1 MDEGNSKENKK
12 ISFVCKTDVG
22 KVRSNNED
30 YYDNFSS
37 DFGEVFIVCD
47 GMGGHSGGEIASQ
60 LATNTIRNRILNNPR
75 KLTNPPDIIYE
86 AIDVANKVI
95 IDKSSENPSL
105 KGMGTT
111 VVILILKDN
120 FAYYGHVGDSR
131 LYLSR
136 GNIFTSLTKDHS
148 FVQHLVDKGLITPK
162 EAETHPRRNEITKA
176 LGISENLYPDIRQNG
191 LKIYKGDKFLLC
203 SDGLNTM
210 LSDEEISEV
219 LRENDIEEAAEILI
233 QRANDYGGRDNITL
247 QIVEILEG
255 EELTEEM
262 AISDIKPEPVEEEE
276 EIIFKPENETE
287 YIEETPKEN
296 KTKKSILKVFYF
308 ILPALLV
315 IASLVLVYLI
325 LSQKNEEV
333 KKDISTSDTTK
344 QKEGIK
350 TELAKTEI
358 INKDSIISVILKEL
372 YAGKK
377 NTQLYNADSIEY
389 WGRYSKEVMNEDKFL
404 KNISDNKIEF
414 NNLEGNV
421 TTKGDTAVCE
431 YKVKFGKER
440 TSLYQAII
448 NFKNKPYKIL
458 QIKYVPEKKTES
470 EPKEPK
476 ERKPEEKKKG
486 EKKLEKKE
494 KKDESKKGKEQIK
507 TEKKKDEKVKE
518 YRKELNEKDS
528 TKENKEEN
536 NK

>member
-1 MDEGNSKENKK
+1 MDEGNSKENKR

-37 DFGEVFIVCD
+37 EFGEVFIVCD

-60 LATNTIRNRILNNPR
+60 LATNAIKNRILNNPR

-86 AIDVANKVI
+86 AIGVANKVI
-95 IDKSSENPSL
+95 IDKSSEDPSL

-111 VVILILKDN
+111 VVILILKDD

-203 SDGLNTM
+203 TDGLNTM
-210 LSDEEISEV
+210 LSDEEIAEV
-219 LRENDIEEAAEILI
+219 LRENDIDEAAEILI
-233 QRANDYGGRDNITL
+233 QRANDYGGKDNITL

-255 EELTEEM
+255 EELTEEITM
-262 AISDIKPEPVEEEE
+262 SDIKPEPIEDEK
-276 EIIFKPENETE
+276 EIIFQPENETE
-287 YIEETPKEN
+287 HIEQTTKEG
-296 KTKKSILKVFYF
+296 KAKKSILKIFYF
-308 ILPALLV
+308 ILPTLLV
-315 IASLVLVYLI
+315 LASLVLVYLI
-325 LSQKNEEV
+325 LSQKNEDV
-333 KKDISTSDTTK
+333 KKDTSISDTTK
-344 QKEGIK
+344 QKDGIK
-350 TELAKTEI
+350 TEIVKAEI
-358 INKDSIISVILKEL
+358 INKDSIILLILNDL
-372 YAGKK
+372 YTGKK
-377 NTQLYNADSIEY
+377 NKQLYNADSIEY
-389 WGRYSKEVMNEDKFL
+389 YGRYSKEVMNEDKFL

-414 NNLEGNV
+414 NTLEGNV

-431 YKVKFGKER
+431 YKVKFGKDK
-440 TSLYQAII
+440 TASYQAII

-458 QIKYVPEKKTES
+458 QIKYVPEKKKES
-470 EPKEPK
+470 EPKESK
-476 ERKPEEKKKG
+476 ERKPEEKKK
-486 EKKLEKKE
+486 EQKQLEKKE
-494 KKDESKKGKEQIK
+494 KKDESKKKKEQVN
-507 TEKKKDEKVKE
+507 TEKKNDGKVKE
-518 YRKELNEKDS
+518 YRKELNKKDS
-528 TKENKEEN
+528 TNKEEN
-536 NK
+536 NN